1 MILPIII
8 LAMACTGIYLANQY
22 YKKKNQAPPT
32 QSISDNVQ
40 KMMSKYSSE
49 AEAKKEV
56 EVTQQEIDIVELPA
70 KKKKKYYH
78 HKKI

>member
-1 MILPIII
+1 MILAIIA
-8 LAMACTGIYLANQY
+8 LAIAITGVYLANQY
-22 YKKKNQAPPT
+22 YKKKNQAPPI

-40 KMMSKYSSE
+40 EMMSKYKPE
-49 AEAKKEV
+49 QEV
-56 EVTQQEIDIVELPA
+56 KQDVVEEDDIVELPL